1 MSLIG
6 SRNDGVLVP
15 FPPPESRP
23 LRASARAEAAG
34 AILLF
39 TGVRYDRPAADGPQP
54 GSAAGE
60 KKSRPRSKR
69 SR

>member
-23 LRASARAEAAG
+23 LRVTARAEAAG

-39 TGVRYDRPAADGPQP
+39 TGVRYDRPVADGPLP
-54 GSAAGE
+54 GTGTGE